1 VQPGQISHAFF
12 LYHAMRIARRIGE
25 LQAFQNFPGNTV
37 DTTSAQG
44 TLLPLLSSVIT
55 ARDDID
61 RVSTNPSLVING
73 GTLPK
78 GTPIQFDQYSLDL
91 MDRVIGLYLNSEM
104 ASALPALKKGGSR
117 AAVPVHSSYKK
128 TVHRRTSLD
137 PLVSIHPLGSQ
148 CTGSST
154 MCGILNAISTATN
167 LTGITQGYS
176 DLFKK
181 QDQSALDP
189 ILAVGGGLSAFYGL
203 ADNVGLSNEA
213 GPFLGAIV
221 SSVALLQN
229 FGMELGDLAFIMVA
243 SHNGTDPSV
252 IAEAEADIQ
261 QQGNQAWIN
270 TIQAELSLAEIGEY
284 AESVVAQ
291 GALQGAE
298 FLTSAYACATS
309 ECMGVVENAA
319 SQLASEVNSVFSSAT
334 QGFVELTGIA
344 DISNSQGSFLSSE
357 SGIELGPFDTSNEI
371 SALADPGGDYDF
383 FVPLQSAN
391 TDYTNLTL
399 SAFDPISDQILAS
412 ELLNLGTLTTDQI
425 TQLPT
430 VTGTC
435 NDTDAGGP
443 PDSDDPDCD

>member
-1 VQPGQISHAFF
+1 
-12 LYHAMRIARRIGE
+12 
-25 LQAFQNFPGNTV
+25 
-37 DTTSAQG
+37 
-44 TLLPLLSSVIT
+44 
-55 ARDDID
+55 
-61 RVSTNPSLVING
+61 
-73 GTLPK
+73 
-78 GTPIQFDQYSLDL
+78 
-91 MDRVIGLYLNSEM
+91 
-104 ASALPALKKGGSR
+104 
-117 AAVPVHSSYKK
+117 
-128 TVHRRTSLD
+128 
-137 PLVSIHPLGSQ
+137 
-148 CTGSST
+148 